1 MSGISPLVAAV
12 LVTIVAFLLSG
23 FWFGVHRRRLA
34 ETDAGVAALAGMKWR
49 ECAGLVLQALGEK
62 GFKEAPSSRQPG
74 DGGSEFLLVKGDE
87 RCLLSY
93 KHGTAYRLGEANVRD
108 FANAVQLQG
117 ATSGILVTLGS
128 AEGFARDIA
137 RRYGVALIDGRSLWP
152 QVEPFAPAPM
162 VAAIRQEAAG
172 AVRRGQRIGL
182 LSSLGVGIVAF
193 VAITLLQSATSRIA
207 VPDEPAVVDAAPPA
221 APAAPTE
228 AGARDTSA
236 MEHVDA
242 VSGVGNGTGATTAP
256 APAQEFSDPAAQAAN
271 EALREL
277 AEVAQLSDAE
287 RNQRRVAA
295 AARIA
300 ELGDVD
306 SAVWSTQS
314 TLSIRMAKTNGVDD
328 TLVEA
333 ACAVLAD
340 YEEIRY
346 SRLQLEA
353 PAGDTAAT
361 PVRWRICQ

>member
-49 ECAGLVLQALGEK
+49 ECAGLVLQALAEK
-62 GFKEAPSSRQPG
+62 GFREAPSSRQPG

-162 VAAIRQEAAG
+162 VASIRQEAAQV
-172 AVRRGQRIGL
+172 VRRGQRIGIV
-182 LSSLGVGIVAF
+182 SSLAVGVLAF
-193 VAITLLQSATSRIA
+193 VGITLLHSATSQIGVA
-207 VPDEPAVVDAAPPA
+207 EFESPAVTPAQAPPDQ
-221 APAAPTE
+221 PGP
-228 AGARDTSA
+228 RDTSA
-236 MEHVDA
+236 IDQVDA
-242 VSGVGNGTGATTAP
+242 TTGRTASTPPP
-256 APAQEFSDPAAQAAN
+256 APEFADPAAQAAN
-271 EALREL
+271 EALQEL
-277 AEVAQLSDAE
+277 AEVAQLTDGE
-287 RNQRRVAA
+287 RTQRRVAA
-295 AARIA
+295 AARIS
-300 ELGDVD
+300 EIDDVE
-306 SAVWSTQS
+306 SAMWSTQS
-314 TLSIRMAKTNGVDD
+314 TLTIRMSRTDGVD
-328 TLVEA
+328 TRLVEA
-333 ACAVLAD
+333 ACAVLSE

-353 PAGDTAAT
+353 PAGGPAA
-361 PVRWRICQ
+361 PVRWRVCQ